1 MRGIYAR
8 LLDWLGVAAGA
19 AFALIAVATAYDVL
33 ARSAAGVTVKGLAD
47 LVEYALFAA
56 TFLAAPWL
64 LRQNGHVQVDFI
76 VSSLPA
82 SVAAIVRRAADGVGL
97 AVCVIL
103 LVYAVRVTYRS
114 WSNHSVVLKTFV
126 FPEWWLYAVVV
137 VSMALLALEFVRRLV
152 LGHTVPA
159 GPPDL

>member
-19 AFALIAVATAYDVL
+19 VFALIAVTTAYDVL

-64 LRQNGHVQVDFI
+64 LRQNGHVQVDFL
-76 VSSLPA
+76 VTALPA
-82 SVAAIVRRAADGVGL
+82 PVAADRK
-97 AVCVIL
+97 
-103 LVYAVRVTYRS
+103 
-114 WSNHSVVLKTFV
+114 SVV
-126 FPEWWLYAVVV
+126 
-137 VSMALLALEFVRRLV
+137 
-152 LGHTVPA
+152 
-159 GPPDL
+159 